1 MCLTSVF
8 QNSCSTECQLYH
20 ASNLSKRSLQKF
32 LVYAILQPGHPDH
45 LLLEGANNRNVNIS
59 HRFLAA
65 PVQANRLANQLYISI
80 VSTRLNIRASYQ
92 SAYSGLR
99 FLGEI
104 PAGVMILSML
114 ACSRLR
120 DGGGKSFSNKKCE
133 KRAGVSPFLA
143 WGDFHARS
151 RFARSA
157 ILEEKWGTTRSLYTI

>member
-1 MCLTSVF
+1 MSF
-8 QNSCSTECQLYH
+8 KSCSTECQLYH
-20 ASNLSKRSLQKF
+20 ASNLPKRSLQKF

-45 LLLEGANNRNVNIS
+45 LLLEGANNRNVKIS

-104 PAGVMILSML
+104 PAGVMILSMYEFQPQTSIRSDWG
-114 ACSRLR
+114 SRPPGPSPWDVGNNLR
-120 DGGGKSFSNKKCE
+120 EFGIQD
-133 KRAGVSPFLA
+133 
-143 WGDFHARS
+143 
-151 RFARSA
+151 
-157 ILEEKWGTTRSLYTI
+157 